1 MKTFKQF
8 CKEAYI
14 QEGLDSGM
22 LTFRKSF
29 GPGVNRT
36 DSVGVGFGGGSNNT
50 KYNANVAVNRT
61 TDRVQ
66 ATDPETAI
74 DDALNNLNTGAPIPK
89 PQRLPDKIGASV
101 NANVNTV
108 VNPQAPKPK
117 PKPTTTPPPTT
128 TKVKPKPDPK
138 ADPKVGDPKQ
148 NPKFTIQNYS
158 NADPITDAK
167 LRANPK
173 LMGRAVELANRN
185 PDGNFARNGAADGIR
200 ANPDQFTM
208 TQQARQ
214 MAGTN
219 AVRGLTFNAGDASH
233 KNDRQAHQGMY
244 NQFNNQS
251 RPPM

>member
-14 QEGLDSGM
+14 QEGPFDSGM
-22 LTFRKSF
+22 LTFRTPL
-29 GPGVNRT
+29 GPGANRT
-36 DSVGVGFGGGSNNT
+36 SSLGVGVGGGTKNT
-50 KYNANVAVNRT
+50 QYDANAAVTRT

-66 ATDPETAI
+66 ATDPKTAV

-89 PQRLPDKIGASV
+89 PQALPNKIGGSF

-117 PKPTTTPPPTT
+117 PTPTTTPTT

-138 ADPKVGDPKQ
+138 VGDPKQ
-148 NPKFTIQNYS
+148 NPQFTTKNYS
-158 NADPITDAK
+158 HADPETDKK

-173 LMGRAVELANRN
+173 LMNRAVELANRN

-200 ANPDQFTM
+200 ANPDQFRM

-219 AVRGLTFNAGDASH
+219 AVAGLSFNSGNADH
-233 KNDRQAHQGMY
+233 QNDRRAHQGMY
-244 NQFNNQS
+244 NQFNKQQP